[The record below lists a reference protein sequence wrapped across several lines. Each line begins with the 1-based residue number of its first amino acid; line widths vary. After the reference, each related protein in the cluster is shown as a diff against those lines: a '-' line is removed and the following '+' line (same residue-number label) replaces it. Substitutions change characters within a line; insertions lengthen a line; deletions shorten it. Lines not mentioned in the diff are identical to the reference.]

1 MSGPGK
7 PDVRVGDIISQRGP
21 GASLIQLS
29 GWLPPETLFRWH
41 NWAVLGA
48 FATP

>member
-1 MSGPGK
+1 VTAA
-7 PDVRVGDIISQRGP
+7 DGDF
-21 GASLIQLS
+21 
-29 GWLPPETLFRWH
+29 WLPPETLFRWH